1 MRLDYCPK
9 WEATTMRGNG
19 LHDRRR
25 DKEGT
30 IAKKHGNT
38 LIRTLRQTYG
48 PGFAPDCDPDAKL
61 SDCLDSLDEQSLSQL
76 VRGERSV
83 G

>member
-1 MRLDYCPK
+1 MQ
-9 WEATTMRGNG
+9 GNSA
-19 LHDRRR
+19 HDRRR
-25 DKEGT
+25 DKDGP
-30 IAKKHGNT
+30 IAKQHGDT

-61 SDCLDSLDEQSLSQL
+61 SDCLETLDEPSLSQL
-76 VRGERSV
+76 VRGEKSV

>member
-1 MRLDYCPK
+1 
-9 WEATTMRGNG
+9 MRGNG

-25 DKEGT
+25 DKDGT

-38 LIRTLRQTYG
+38 LIRTLCQTMG
-48 PGFAPDCDPDAKL
+48 RVSHPTAIRDAKL
-61 SDCLDSLDEQSLSQL
+61 SDCLDALDEQSLSQL
-76 VRGERSV
+76 VRGERSI